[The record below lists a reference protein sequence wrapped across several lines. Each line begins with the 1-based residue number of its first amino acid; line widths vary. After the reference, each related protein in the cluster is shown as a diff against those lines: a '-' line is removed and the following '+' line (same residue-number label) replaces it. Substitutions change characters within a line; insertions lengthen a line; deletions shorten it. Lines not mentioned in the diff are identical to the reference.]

1 MPALVCVSLLVAVA
15 AQGGEPSV
23 GAASDEII
31 VTGERV
37 RRSLRETP
45 SSVSVFT
52 EDDIDRQKGSERL
65 EDLLSQVPNVQLG
78 SGGQGPAIRGQ
89 DSTGPLRDLPA
100 FLGGNRPRVTL
111 QVDGRA
117 VGYNEFVFGVAPLWD
132 VEQVEVFRSPQTTT
146 QGRNSIAGAV
156 FVQTQDPEFSWSA
169 KARGLVGNL
178 KTRQISGAL
187 TGPLASD
194 QVAFRVAGDL
204 RLARPASK
212 IGDLAVGANPNHDNY
227 GQLRAKVLVRPHALP
242 GSSLLAT
249 FAHSESQMPQ
259 IEGVVAPFRQR
270 KDPDARYGTFG
281 TNIDSLT
288 LEMAAPL
295 TRQLRVAATLS
306 GGDSRIQRF
315 APDLLGQTKI
325 HSRDYSAE
333 VLADWQAADA
343 LRLHAGLH
351 LLRTKLDQ
359 RINLF
364 AFQGLGV
371 FDDLQTSSGVF
382 GEVELSPLARLKLT
396 GGLRYQSDRQDR
408 AGVRAI
414 DGAPLI
420 DFDRSFSAWLPK
432 LTASY
437 RFSDN
442 LTAGLL
448 VQRAYNP
455 GGTTLNFETGGPELF
470 DAETLWDF
478 EIFARSVLGGGS
490 VRLDANLFINSI
502 RDAQRTKAHVL
513 TVPPRTLVWAEIE
526 NAPKAWA
533 TGVEMT
539 ASWKAT
545 RTLSVRAAIGFLQ
558 TKITDAGTFPE
569 IESKSFQRS
578 PRFSGSAGFDWE
590 PMDRLRL
597 SASVRHHGR
606 YYSDDENSPALAI
619 GAGTIFDARA
629 SYERGPVTVFGYAR
643 NLFDAFEMRTLTTRT
658 SGTADDPREVGVGI
672 EARF

>member
-1 MPALVCVSLLVAVA
+1 MPVSVCFSLLA
-15 AQGGEPSV
+15 AAATQTGDSPSIV
-23 GAASDEII
+23 TPDEII

-37 RRSLRETP
+37 RRLLRETP
-45 SSVSVFT
+45 SSVTVFT
-52 EDDIDRQKGSERL
+52 EEEIDRQKGSERL
-65 EDLLSQVPNVQLG
+65 EDLLAQVPNVQLG

-132 VEQVEVFRSPQTTT
+132 VQQVEVFRSPQTTT
-146 QGRNSIAGAV
+146 QGRNSIAGAI
-156 FVQTQDPEFSWSA
+156 FIQTQNPEFSWSA

-187 TGPLASD
+187 TGPIVSD
-194 QVAFRVAGDL
+194 QAAFRVAGDL

-242 GSSLLAT
+242 GTSLLAT

-259 IEGVVAPFRQR
+259 IEGVVAPFRER
-270 KDPDARYGTFG
+270 KDPGARYGTFG

-288 LEMAAPL
+288 VEIAAPL
-295 TRQLRVAATLS
+295 TQRLRMAATFS

-315 APDLLGQTKI
+315 APELLGQTKI

-333 VLADWQAADA
+333 VLADWQAAEA
-343 LRLHAGLH
+343 IRLHGGFH
-351 LLRTKLDQ
+351 LLRTNLDQ
-359 RINLF
+359 SINLF

-382 GEVELSPLARLKLT
+382 GEVELSLSARLKVT

-408 AGVRAI
+408 SGVRAI

-470 DAETLWDF
+470 GAERLWDF

-490 VRLDANLFINSI
+490 VRLDANLFFNSI
-502 RDAQRTKAHVL
+502 RDAQRTKAHLL

-533 TGVEMT
+533 KGLEMT
-539 ASWKAT
+539 ATWNAT
-545 RTLSVRAAIGFLQ
+545 RTLSLRAAIGLLR
-558 TKITDAGTFPE
+558 TRITDAGTFPD
-569 IESKSFQRS
+569 IHGKNFQRA
-578 PRFSGSAGFDWE
+578 PRFSGSAGVDWE
-590 PMDRLRL
+590 PVEYLRI
-597 SASVRHHGR
+597 SGSVRHHGR
-606 YYSDDENSPALAI
+606 YFSDDENSPDLRI
-619 GAGTIFDARA
+619 GRGTIFDARA
-629 SYERGPVTVFGYAR
+629 SYERGPVTFFGYAR
-643 NLFDAFEMRTLTTRT
+643 NLFDTFELRTLTTTT
-658 SGTADDPREVGVGI
+658 SGTADDPREVGVGV